1 MGLSGAGKD
10 TVAQM
15 LQRGLVSA
23 GATKVE
29 IGGFADYLRDISKR
43 IGLDPF
49 KRETKEVPH
58 VLSASQFE
66 ERLYDATETLFMNKL
81 PSRDRAALWAYA
93 MDEYEERFLR
103 DRDATSNDPYF
114 EISPRQFMQ
123 VLGTAG
129 RKVRDTF
136 WIELAQKKWH
146 ESSGIVLVTDCRFEN
161 EAALADKVL
170 FVKRPFVS
178 PVCPHVSERLA
189 FHINA
194 GIVSIPGQE
203 IIDNGGSLEDLE
215 REVASAAASLAV
227 LFSAA
232 F

>member
-93 MDEYEERFLR
+93 MDEYEERFLL
-103 DRDATSNDPYF
+103 DRDATYPYYAL
-114 EISPRQFMQ
+114 SPRQFMQ

-136 WIELAQKKWH
+136 WIELAQKKWQ

-161 EAALADKVL
+161 EADIADKVL
-170 FVKRPFVS
+170 LVERRDAPMVAL
-178 PVCPHVSERLA
+178 HVSEQLA
-189 FHINA
+189 HDLTY
-194 GIVSIPGQE
+194 GERSIPGQE
-203 IIDNGGSLEDLE
+203 LIDNNGSLEDLE

>member
-93 MDEYEERFLR
+93 MDEYEERFLL
-103 DRDATSNDPYF
+103 DRDATYPYYA
-114 EISPRQFMQ
+114 ISPRQFMQ

-136 WIELAQKKWH
+136 WIELAQKKWQ
-146 ESSGIVLVTDCRFEN
+146 ESSGIVLVTDCRFWN
-161 EAALADKVL
+161 ETEIADRVL
-170 FVKRPFVS
+170 IVDRRDTV
-178 PVCPHVSERLA
+178 VTPHISEKLSWD
-189 FHINA
+189 ITN

-203 IIDNGGSLEDLE
+203 LIDNNGSLEDLE